1 MMRAMRLL
9 AIPCLVLAAG
19 CAATGPAPDD
29 ARALTGP
36 SMAEVSAPPSRALI
50 VAPEPP
56 RSETKPDAN
65 PESAPPVASRNPPH
79 EPSAPREP
87 VAPSAP
93 REPVAPSEPAAA
105 REPAAIATESPAHE
119 AAAAA
124 AAAHPDNQSD
134 AGAAPPP
141 AKAAAKIPA
150 ARAPTGHAP
159 ADAAPVP
166 AAKAL
171 EPPLDVA
178 ALKLRLRNTK
188 AIGVFAKL
196 ALSNQVDDLMQ
207 QFRAHYLSGQN
218 ASVASLRQPF
228 DMLILKVLALI
239 QDSDPSLAKTIS
251 GSREAIW
258 GILADPVKFDA
269 AS

>member
-1 MMRAMRLL
+1 MMHAARLL
-9 AIPCLVLAAG
+9 GMLYLVLAAG
-19 CAATGPAPDD
+19 CAGIEPAP
-29 ARALTGP
+29 AGVTAQSSPAILAPAAAP
-36 SMAEVSAPPSRALI
+36 SSQALI
-50 VAPEPP
+50 VAAEPP
-56 RSETKPDAN
+56 RSQAKPDAKL
-65 PESAPPVASRNPPH
+65 ELAPREPPH
-79 EPSAPREP
+79 ETLAPREP
-87 VAPSAP
+87 VAP
-93 REPVAPSEPAAA
+93 REPLAIGGEAPVTEPAAA
-105 REPAAIATESPAHE
+105 VPAAHAGSEGDARAAASPA
-119 AAAAA
+119 
-124 AAAHPDNQSD
+124 
-134 AGAAPPP
+134 
-141 AKAAAKIPA
+141 KTAAKIPA
-150 ARAPTGHAP
+150 VPAVVPGVIAHAP
-159 ADAAPVP
+159 ADAAPAP

-171 EPPLDVA
+171 EQPLDVA

-196 ALSNQVDDLMQ
+196 ALSNQVDDLLQ
-207 QFRAHYLSGQN
+207 QFRAHYLSGEN